1 MCHIYAS
8 QDPLRYEFLTKSVR
22 LNGYATSVRLELEF
36 WGILERMAAE
46 AGMGLPKFLA
56 TLHDEIEQI
65 HGEVKNFASALRT
78 SCLIYME
85 KKGSADAVHRS
96 RTQSQLSPAV

>member
-1 MCHIYAS
+1 MCHIYAN

-36 WGILERMAAE
+36 WSILERMAAE
-46 AGMGLPKFLA
+46 ADMGLPKFLA
-56 TLHDEIEQI
+56 TLHEEIEQI

-85 KKGSADAVHRS
+85 KKDPADTLHRS
-96 RTQSQLSPAV
+96 RAHSELSSAL